1 MLVSAKQSWRH
12 CVCYCLS
19 WTGDRR
25 HLIVVIDDRILI
37 LTNVH
42 RLVHVH
48 YTCTHTHIFSITQ
61 YTYKK
66 TTSNRSGVKFQLL
79 TLTDKMRS
87 FIRCDITSQ
96 MASKNINMIIIYRPI
111 STRTKTNTGSDFSAA
126 LRSGEVRWE
135 CLCYSDTGLS
145 TPWHARRHTSTPWT
159 LSSSVSWENY
169 RSMLW
174 ILRVSSQAW

>member
-1 MLVSAKQSWRH
+1 MTSL
-12 CVCYCLS
+12 CLLLS
-19 WTGDRR
+19 IVNRRQAPPDRR
-25 HLIVVIDDRILI
+25 DWWSRPHPHERTSISSCPL
-37 LTNVH
+37 H
-42 RLVHVH
+42 MH
-48 YTCTHTHIFSITQ
+48 THTHLLH
-61 YTYKK
+61 YTIHLQKK

-111 STRTKTNTGSDFSAA
+111 STRTKTNTGSDFLVA
-126 LRSGEVRWE
+126 LRSGQVSWE